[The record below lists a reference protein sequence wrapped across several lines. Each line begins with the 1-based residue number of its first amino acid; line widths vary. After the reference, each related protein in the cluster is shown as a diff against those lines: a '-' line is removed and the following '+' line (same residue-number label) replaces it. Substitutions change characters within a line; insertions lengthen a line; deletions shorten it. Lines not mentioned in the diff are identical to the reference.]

1 MTALRTLFT
10 VREIAGLVD
19 GELFF
24 PSTGLAEG
32 SDRDAPV
39 THVSIDSRN
48 CHEGSMF
55 VPLPGRF
62 TDGHAFITDA
72 VSKGGATLVL
82 VAQQYEREHRGELTA
97 LRERSA
103 FAYLVV
109 PEVLRC
115 LQDLARYYL
124 GKFPEL
130 TKIGITGSNGKT
142 TTKEMV
148 ASVLRRH
155 AETYASQG
163 NFNSEIGLPLSVFE
177 LDRDQRYGVFE
188 MAMNRRGEMELL
200 ADILRPD
207 MALITNIGRAHIGLL
222 GSVSKI
228 AEEKKRIFS
237 RFSGQQQAFL
247 PEHDPYLEF
256 LSRGIN
262 GRVHL
267 FGRFSTPDVTGV
279 TDRGIE
285 GSLIHW
291 HGYDMRLSL
300 PGDHNVLNA
309 LGAISIGLEL
319 GVPPADIRDGI
330 EAVHAQFGRSEII
343 RGRITVIQDCYNAN
357 PDSVRQSILLLD
369 RTAWSGRKVLVLGS
383 MKELGDETAALHEE
397 IARLAATTHAE
408 LLYFVG
414 AENERSPNAA
424 SDAGFRG
431 EILWAEDADSAAAEL
446 PGKIKEGDL
455 VLLKGSRSM
464 GLERLTPI
472 LLAEQR

>member
-10 VREIAGLVD
+10 VREITGLVD
-19 GELFF
+19 GELYF
-24 PSTGLAEG
+24 PSSGLAEG

-39 THVSIDSRN
+39 VHVSIDSRN
-48 CHEGSMF
+48 CREGTMF

-62 TDGHAFITDA
+62 TDGHAFIADA
-72 VSKGGATLVL
+72 VSKGATLVL
-82 VAQQYEREHRGELTA
+82 VAQQYERDHRAELTA
-97 LRERSA
+97 LRERA
-103 FAYLVV
+103 PFAYLVV

-130 TKIGITGSNGKT
+130 TRIGITGSNGKT

-163 NFNSEIGLPLSVFE
+163 NFNSEIGLPLSV
-177 LDRDQRYGVFE
+177 LDLGRSEQYGVFE

-207 MALITNIGRAHIGLL
+207 VALITNIGRAHIGLL
-222 GSVSKI
+222 GSVAKI
-228 AEEKKRIFS
+228 AEEKKKIFS
-237 RFSGQQQAFL
+237 RFSGQQRAFL
-247 PEHDPYLEF
+247 PEHDSYLEF
-256 LSRGIN
+256 LSKGIN

-279 TDRGIE
+279 TDHGIE
-285 GSLIHW
+285 GSMIHW
-291 HGYDMRLSL
+291 HGYNVRLRL
-300 PGDHNVLNA
+300 PGEHNVLNA

-319 GVPPADIRDGI
+319 GIPPSDIRDGI
-330 EAVHAQFGRSEII
+330 EAVQAQFGRSEII

-357 PDSVRQSILLLD
+357 PDSVRQSILLMD
-369 RTAWSGRKVLVLGS
+369 RTEWGGRKVLVLGA
-383 MKELGDETAALHEE
+383 MKELGDQTAPLHEE
-397 IARLAATTHAE
+397 IARLAATTHVG
-408 LLYFVG
+408 LLLFVG
-414 AENERSPNAA
+414 AEYEGSP
-424 SDAGFRG
+424 DTVREAGFAG
-431 EILWAEDADSAAAEL
+431 EVFWAEDVEAVSTEL
-446 PGKIKEGDL
+446 PRRVEDGDL

-464 GLERLTPI
+464 GLERLTPV
-472 LLAEQR
+472 LLSEHR